1 MHLRQLQHDQQHCL
15 RVAAEALGE
24 PVRALVLDEDVEQPL
39 LTRLRRESRVGLDGG
54 PVVVRFVDERRG
66 HRLELGVD
74 LFRLRVEGDT
84 IRLAHVMAPRN
95 WDATESC
102 YEFWAVPR
110 RHYRRFYR
118 FARQLLRQR
127 QRQAPPLLRAQELAR
142 LWSNTIGF
150 LRHGGESLKRY
161 GVPQKRGVLL
171 LGEPGN
177 GKTMACRWLR
187 DQCNRF
193 RLAWDVVTA
202 EQFEAARGEGN
213 AHALFQL
220 DRPGVKLFDD
230 VDLGVR
236 EGRGVGH
243 SGPQSTLL
251 CGLDGLDVHCGVVYL
266 FTSNARMEDLDPAF
280 RRPGRIDLVM
290 HFPRPEA
297 ALRRRFI
304 AEHWHADIAT
314 AINVE
319 RAVADTEGLSF
330 AELDEVKKLL
340 VLGFLENGRWDWHDA
355 WESFVRGR
363 NDGGSRRAIGFN
375 CHESRGRACQAARLE
390 M

>member
-24 PVRALVLDEDVEQPL
+24 PVRALALDDDVEEPL
-39 LTRLRRESRVGLDGG
+39 LRRLRREARIGLDGG
-54 PVVVRFVDERRG
+54 PAVLRFIDERRG
-66 HRLELGVD
+66 HRLELGVE
-74 LFRLRVEGDT
+74 LFGVRIDGVEV
-84 IRLAHVMAPRN
+84 RLARVIAPRD

-102 YEFWAVPR
+102 YQFWSVPR

-118 FARQLLRQR
+118 FARQLLRQG
-127 QRQAPPLLRAQELAR
+127 QRQAPPLLRAQEIER

-150 LRHGGESLKRY
+150 LRHGSEALKRY

-187 DQCNRF
+187 DQCNRH

-202 EQFEAARGEGN
+202 EQFEAARSDGS

-230 VDLGVR
+230 IDLGVR
-236 EGRGVGH
+236 GPGGVGH
-243 SGPQSTLL
+243 SGAQSTLL
-251 CGLDGLDVHCGVVYL
+251 CGLDGLAVHCGVVYL
-266 FTSNARMEDLDPAF
+266 FTSNARLEDLDPAF

-297 ALRRRFI
+297 GLRRQFI
-304 AEHWHADIAT
+304 TEHWHAEISA
-314 AINVE
+314 AINLE

-340 VLGFLENGRWDWHDA
+340 VLEFLETGQWNWPEA
-355 WESFVRGR
+355 WENFWRGR
-363 NDGGSRRAIGFN
+363 TLTTGRKAIGFN
-375 CHESRGRACQAARLE
+375 HRETRGRACQAARLE